1 MSTKLEKNI
10 KGVVVALNKTLLEK
24 SKPAN
29 DTKEIKD
36 TLERQL
42 KMILI
47 KFSKQLTPGEK
58 KQLQQK
64 CSLLQ
69 NVKGTSID
77 AFSGLFDGIK
87 SVVKTIKDRLS
98 SDEVEK
104 KSVKVSGIVYKSLI
118 EPRNNDIEHVLFDVK
133 TNNYGLANSL
143 REVDDVFARIKV
155 GEKMKK
161 DHTYEFSQE
170 ITNFK
175 KTRS

>member
-1 MSTKLEKNI
+1 MSELEQNI
-10 KGVVVALNKTLLEK
+10 KGIVIALNKKLSEK
-24 SKPAN
+24 SKGPIATQ
-29 DTKEIKD
+29 DIKD

-69 NVKGTSID
+69 NVSGTSMD
-77 AFSGLFDGIK
+77 AFSGLFNGIK
-87 SVVKTIKDRLS
+87 SVVKTIQDRLS
-98 SDEVEK
+98 SDEVEQ

-118 EPRNNDIEHVLFDVK
+118 EPRNNDIENVLLDVK
-133 TNNYGLANSL
+133 TNNYSLANSL

-155 GEKMKK
+155 GEKMDKK
-161 DHTYEFSQE
+161 QTYEFSQE